1 MGFKEAI
8 ISCVQK
14 NYVGF
19 SGRAPRSEYW
29 FFVLFY
35 VLALCAAGLVGGVA
49 GGVTGAT
56 LLAGIVVLATFLP
69 QLAAGVRRLHD
80 TNCSGWWY
88 LLAFVPYIGGVIML
102 VWFCIPG
109 TKGEN
114 RFGADPLQQD
124 VAEVFS

>member
-35 VLALCAAGLVGGVA
+35 LLALCAAGLVGVVV
-49 GGVTGAT
+49 GGTTGAA
-56 LLAGIVVLATFLP
+56 LLAGIVILAAFLP

-80 TNCSGWWY
+80 TNSSGWWY